1 MPGRDVEDVAGHDL
15 GGLAVVHLDVEATLH
30 QQLKMV
36 DLARGRAL
44 DRLQGRRPA
53 KARLERTF
61 DRVQA
66 TGAEVVQEPMDQS
79 YGRDCAFR
87 DPAGNMIRII
97 QARG

>member
-1 MPGRDVEDVAGHDL
+1 MRSSIAGPEL

-53 KARLERTF
+53 KARLE
-61 DRVQA
+61 D
-66 TGAEVVQEPMDQS
+66 GAPHR
-79 YGRDCAFR
+79 YGA
-87 DPAGNMIRII
+87 
-97 QARG
+97 